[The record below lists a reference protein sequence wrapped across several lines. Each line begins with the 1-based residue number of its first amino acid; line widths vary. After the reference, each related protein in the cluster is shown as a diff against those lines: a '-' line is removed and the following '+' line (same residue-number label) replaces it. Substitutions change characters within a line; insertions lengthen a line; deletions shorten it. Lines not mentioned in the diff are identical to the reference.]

1 MSKAITKAAQPNIVE
16 RTAIRVNQMLQAGQ
30 LHIPANYS
38 PDNALKAAWLN
49 LQEVKDRNKK
59 PALEVCTQAS
69 IANALL
75 SMVVQGL
82 DVNKKQGYFI
92 VYGNH
97 LAFQRSYFG
106 NIALA
111 KRGSEVADVFA
122 QVRYESEAFK
132 VAIERGRMIIERHE
146 YDIDIDRDGD
156 TPITHA
162 YAVVSFTD
170 GRPEVAEVM
179 TWAEIQK
186 AWSMSRAGGKTHQDF
201 PAEMGRKTVINRALK
216 RYVNS
221 SMDTHLLG
229 VLRDIQASDEI
240 AAAQADLD
248 EEYNTQANREP
259 LQLEEHDEQTID
271 AETGEIL
278 DEQEPQAVPAASRAD
293 EQQLM
298 DPGY

>member
-1 MSKAITKAAQPNIVE
+1 MSKTAVVKSNTSTLNIAE
-16 RTAIRVNQMLQAGQ
+16 RTAVRVNQMLTAGQ
-30 LHIPANYS
+30 LHIPSDYS
-38 PDNALKAAWLN
+38 VDNAIKSAWLN
-49 LQEVKDRNKK
+49 LQEVKDRNKR

-122 QVRYESEAFK
+122 QVRYATEHFK
-132 VAIERGRMIIERHE
+132 VAIERGRMMIERHE
-146 YDIDIDRDGD
+146 YDIEIDRDGD

-162 YAVVSFTD
+162 YAVVTFTD
-170 GRPEVAEVM
+170 DRPEVTEVM
-179 TWAEIQK
+179 TWAEVQK
-186 AWSMSRAGGKTHQDF
+186 AWSMSRSPGKTHQDF
-201 PAEMGRKTVINRALK
+201 PGEMGRKTVINRALK

-221 SMDTHLLG
+221 SMDTHLQG
-229 VLRDIQASDEI
+229 VLKDIQASDDI
-240 AAAQADLD
+240 AAAQAELD
-248 EEYNTQANREP
+248 HEVEAHANREP
-259 LQLEEHDEQTID
+259 LQID
-271 AETGEIL
+271 ADEVVDTDTGGII
-278 DEQEPQAVPAASRAD
+278 DAAPPTDSGSEQLP
-293 EQQLM
+293 L